1 MAAPMATPT
10 EGEPTTSVR
19 ARLESELRALHRRR
33 SQYRVALE
41 TASDSR
47 IITRMVTDLRRL
59 DDEISG
65 VEEALAA
72 LPEPEPVQAP
82 LMPVMPSL
90 PSLRPVD
97 RTGALRFAAASGP
110 DWDDEPATT
119 LYDGASRVAP
129 LPKPATPAEGASP
142 TGPGSPQEGVTGA
155 AEGHPVPLAG
165 DSSENASAAATA
177 EAASPAAS
185 VAALDAAADDTS
197 ASAEGVGATAAV
209 SGSKAGI
216 DGSPLGPT
224 AGGGPASGPTAEDS
238 VGAAAE
244 GVHASAGV
252 EGSPRE
258 APPGVPVA
266 TPRVPS
272 GPVSIDELQAL
283 EANTEWNSELSPA
296 SFADPELEA
305 ELRPVPRRWIAL
317 ACGGGV
323 LLVVAVWV
331 LVAITS

>member
-65 VEEALAA
+65 VEEALAG
-72 LPEPEPVQAP
+72 LPEPEPEPEPEPVQAP

-129 LPKPATPAEGASP
+129 LPKPATPAQGAVP
-142 TGPGSPQEGVTGA
+142 TGPGSPQAGVTGA

-177 EAASPAAS
+177 SA
-185 VAALDAAADDTS
+185 VAVDGAPSDTS
-197 ASAEGVGATAAV
+197 PSAEGAGAAAV
-209 SGSKAGI
+209 VSGTG
-216 DGSPLGPT
+216 GSPRGPTT
-224 AGGGPASGPTAEDS
+224 AGGGSASGPAVGGS

-305 ELRPVPRRWIAL
+305 ELRPAPRLWIAL